1 MKRRGEYQEL
11 LGFVFAEVQKY
22 VQPLM
27 ETIDALAGRAHL
39 ADVKA
44 AVPDYSDNLRQQV
57 VDWVAKQP
65 AYLQTAYNHV
75 IQNGTHDEVKDLVER
90 YRQATGQ
97 AAPAAG
103 AASTGGQGGKPAKDN
118 ELSGAAKE
126 AAAALAPVESKRSEV
141 INSGD
146 PASFEDAWSQFAK
159 DIA

>member
-1 MKRRGEYQEL
+1 
-11 LGFVFAEVQKY
+11 
-22 VQPLM
+22 M
-27 ETIDALAGRAHL
+27 ETLDALAGRAHL

-44 AVPDYSDNLRQQV
+44 AVPDYNDNLRQQV

-65 AYLQTAYNHV
+65 AYLQNAYNHV

-103 AASTGGQGGKPAKDN
+103 AASTGGQGGTPAKDN

-141 INSGD
+141 LASGD
-146 PASFEDAWSQFAK
+146 PSTFEDAWSQFSK
-159 DIA
+159 DLA